1 MVSQGTCP
9 NLESSPTLGL
19 EILYFIQMGGSLY
32 FIIPVCAH
40 VLCPHPHIPW
50 VTSVIHDLHSDFY
63 FSCLTRSHHSYPE
76 LMDRLSSESLPMIWK
91 AKTVVYP
98 CSNPFGLHGKLG
110 QLSKLNIF
118 WWKKRVFSGNSTYW
132 SKQVGSLS
140 GNLQCR
146 GNWDA
151 AGSCKRWVRL
161 KIRQPQMPCFIILS
175 SQNHGSSCCLSKK
188 NMFCSRFKFSS
199 KIKEHH
205 GLSSFAGMPH
215 FRTWRFCF
223 LFQRWNWFE
232 SWNQLTWLVAF
243 F

>member
-50 VTSVIHDLHSDFY
+50 VTYVIHDLHSDFY

-98 CSNPFGLHGKLG
+98 CSNPFGLHGKVGQIHLLVKAGWVFVREPPVQRQLG
-110 QLSKLNIF
+110 CRGKL
-118 WWKKRVFSGNSTYW
+118 
-132 SKQVGSLS
+132 QEVGSSENTPTPNAMFYHIVLTKS
-140 GNLQCR
+140 WFFML
-146 GNWDA
+146 
-151 AGSCKRWVRL
+151 
-161 KIRQPQMPCFIILS
+161 FI
-175 SQNHGSSCCLSKK
+175 KK

>member
-146 GNWDA
+146 GTWDA

-188 NMFCSRFKFSS
+188 TCFVHVSNSLPKSKNIMVCHHLRACHILGHGVSVFYFKDG
-199 KIKEHH
+199 I
-205 GLSSFAGMPH
+205 GLNH
-215 FRTWRFCF
+215 ET
-223 LFQRWNWFE
+223 
-232 SWNQLTWLVAF
+232 SWLD
-243 F
+243 